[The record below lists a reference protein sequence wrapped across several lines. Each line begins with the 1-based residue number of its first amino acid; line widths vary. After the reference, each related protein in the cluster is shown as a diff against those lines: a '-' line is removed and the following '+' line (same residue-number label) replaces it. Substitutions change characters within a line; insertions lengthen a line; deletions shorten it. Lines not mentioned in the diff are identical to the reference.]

1 MMVRILSILPGFVGV
16 LCVILLLGS
25 VTGISLPEERSAID
39 MVPCEFEDPELC
51 LIAMTGDD
59 ISPPLIFGILNIDLQ
74 INWQKSEDSWFAVV
88 ESEAAIVCPLDEETL
103 LTDCTVKDVENY
115 IIVGGSD
122 EIDGEINWNI
132 KTDDYRIIS
141 GGREGADVG
150 KAIAFMCN
158 QTRPIWDFE
167 DIGDY
172 WTRADNSK
180 ISTII
185 AVPTTAG
192 TGSETGRASAIIN
205 KETGAKKIIFH
216 PKMLPSI
223 VILDPVLTLD
233 LSPRLTAA
241 TGMDALAHNLEAF
254 CAPGFHPMA
263 DGIALEGINLI
274 KTSLMTAFNDGK
286 NIEARQNLLA
296 ASSMGSTA
304 FQKGLGAIHSLSH
317 PINAKFNMHHGLSNA
332 IFMPYVLT
340 FNKKFIEKRISI
352 ISKFIGLENTFDSFL
367 DWILK
372 LRKELKIPHKLSEL
386 IQINPNQ
393 LEELSQMALEDPSTT
408 TNPTKLTKEDFR
420 KMYQYSIE
428 GKLF

>member
-1 MMVRILSILPGFVGV
+1 
-16 LCVILLLGS
+16 
-25 VTGISLPEERSAID
+25 
-39 MVPCEFEDPELC
+39 
-51 LIAMTGDD
+51 
-59 ISPPLIFGILNIDLQ
+59 
-74 INWQKSEDSWFAVV
+74 
-88 ESEAAIVCPLDEETL
+88 
-103 LTDCTVKDVENY
+103 
-115 IIVGGSD
+115 
-122 EIDGEINWNI
+122 
-132 KTDDYRIIS
+132 
-141 GGREGADVG
+141 
-150 KAIAFMCN
+150 
-158 QTRPIWDFE
+158 
-167 DIGDY
+167 
-172 WTRADNSK
+172 
-180 ISTII
+180 
-185 AVPTTAG
+185 
-192 TGSETGRASAIIN
+192 
-205 KETGAKKIIFH
+205 
-216 PKMLPSI
+216 
-223 VILDPVLTLD
+223 
-233 LSPRLTAA
+233 
-241 TGMDALAHNLEAF
+241 MDALAHNLEAF

-352 ISKFIGLENTFDSFL
+352 ISKFIGLENTFESFL
-367 DWILK
+367 DWIIK